1 MAEQESKNTAAEV
14 GVKLV
19 LNSNAQAEAAHIA
32 GGLKK
37 IDGDAKKTAEG
48 WKGKLLGGAKAIGG
62 FALSASAAAAAAA
75 LAAGGAVLGLGH
87 KSVEAFSEADEAIR
101 GIAGT
106 LMTVDQNANAFEDLY
121 ELGDDVKGAM
131 EEVGIEAGVSAD
143 KTVSAFNNIIEH
155 GGKTVEETQELVR
168 EMALAG
174 KVIPGGLDAI
184 AMGYEQ
190 IQMGMVRARNPL
202 VQLISATGTLKGN
215 AKDVA
220 KQMQKMSPEEQ
231 MKLAEKAVAKFS
243 GKMKEVPLTLA
254 QMKTGVFD
262 IVGGNIF
269 ENAGKPILDQMTK
282 AFAPVHKWI
291 TGHEDDLYELGA
303 RFGEG
308 LGKAVEVGARFAEE
322 AWKVANSLW
331 DEAQKTFDA
340 MFGPGMDLF
349 TYIYENKDAWA
360 QTFGDILKLVLQ
372 TGMFLART
380 FAGIRV
386 NVLGM
391 LKAIGKSG
399 IFGEDL
405 AKFVGQEEQRGQ
417 AQDLRKA
424 IMAKGGLSNEEFDK
438 RRAAYLESARS
449 SGMNVEDASSDFDKQ
464 YRNAMDTH
472 LKTMQEVEGARDAV
486 LVDDAKK
493 YAQMFDLAAK
503 QGDKAAME
511 YVAKFLEGNV
521 SMQNAIAKEGPAIF
535 ANGVGT
541 LLDTL
546 KGIGDKDIAAY
557 LKDKMKPNLGKPSK
571 TSITQNFNG
580 NIAVKQ
586 DFRDQDPDRVA
597 IVFKRELG
605 KIGSSRLQSRLA
617 SPFGF

>member
-1 MAEQESKNTAAEV
+1 MAEESKNTAAEV

-37 IDGDAKKTAEG
+37 IDGEAKKTAEG
-48 WKGKLLGGAKAIGG
+48 WKGKLLGGAKAMGG
-62 FALSASAAAAAAA
+62 LAMSASAAAMAAA
-75 LAAGGAVLGLGH
+75 AAGGAAIFGLGMH
-87 KSVEAFSEADEAIR
+87 SLHAFEAADEELR

-106 LMTVDQNANAFEDLY
+106 LMTIDQNANAFQDLHEY
-121 ELGDDVKGAM
+121 ADDVKNVL
-131 EEVGIEAGVSAD
+131 EDIGIEAGVADD
-143 KTVSAFNNIIEH
+143 KTAAAFTNIIEH
-155 GGKTVEETQELVR
+155 GSKTVEETQELVR
-168 EMALAG
+168 EMAIAG
-174 KVIPGGLDAI
+174 KVVPGGLNAI
-184 AMGYEQ
+184 SMGYEQ
-190 IQMGMVRARNPL
+190 IQMGMTRAKNPL
-202 VQLISATGTLKGN
+202 VQLISATGMLKGN

-231 MKLAEKAVAKFS
+231 MKLAEKAIAKFS
-243 GKMKEVPLTLA
+243 EKMKDVPLSLN
-254 QMKTGVFD
+254 QMKEGLD
-262 IVGGNIF
+262 IIKGNTF
-269 ENAGKPILDQMTK
+269 EAVGKPILEQVEK
-282 AFAPVHKWI
+282 GLAPVHKWI
-291 TGHEDDLYELGA
+291 VANQETIYDLGE

-308 LGKAVEVGARFAEE
+308 LGKAIEVGARFAEE
-322 AWKVANSLW
+322 AWKVANDLW

-349 TYIYENKDAWA
+349 SYIYENKDAWA
-360 QTFGDILKLVLQ
+360 RTFGDVLKLVLQ

-380 FAGIRV
+380 FAAIRDSV
-386 NVLGM
+386 FGM

-399 IFGEDL
+399 ILGEDT
-405 AKFVGQEEQRGQ
+405 AKFIGQEEQKGQ

-424 IMAKGGLSNEEFDK
+424 IFEKGGLSNDEFDK

-449 SGMNVEDASSDFDKQ
+449 SGMNVEDASSDFDRQ

-472 LKTMQEVEGARDAV
+472 LATMKEVEGARDAV
-486 LVDDAKK
+486 LMDDAKK
-493 YAQMFDLAAK
+493 FAQMYDLAAK
-503 QGDKAAME
+503 VGDKAAME

-535 ANGVGT
+535 ANGVGS

-546 KGIGDKDIAAY
+546 KNIGDKDIAAY

-580 NIAVKQ
+580 NITVKQ

-597 IVFKRELG
+597 VVFKRELG
-605 KIGSSRLQSRLA
+605 KMGSSRLQSRLA

>member
-1 MAEQESKNTAAEV
+1 MAEDSKNTAAEV

-19 LNSNAQAEAAHIA
+19 LNSNANAEAQHIA
-32 GGLKK
+32 AGLKK
-37 IDGDAKKTAEG
+37 IDGEAKKTADG
-48 WKGKLLGGAKAIGG
+48 WKGKLLSGTKAIGG
-62 FALSASAAAAAAA
+62 LAMGASAAAVAAAAAAG
-75 LAAGGAVLGLGH
+75 AAVFGLGV
-87 KSVEAFSEADEAIR
+87 KSLHAFEEADGAIR

-106 LMTVDQNANAFEDLY
+106 LMTIDQNANSFERLY

-131 EEVGIEAGVSAD
+131 EGIGIEAGVSAD

-155 GGKTVEETQELVR
+155 GGKTREETEELVR

-174 KVIPGGLDAI
+174 KAIPGGLDSL

-190 IQMGMVRARNPL
+190 IQMGMARANNPL

-220 KQMQKMSPEEQ
+220 TQMMKMSPEEQ

-262 IVGGNIF
+262 IVGGSIF
-269 ENAGKPILDQMTK
+269 EIAGKPILRQMEK
-282 AFAPVHKWI
+282 AFAPAHKWI
-291 TGHEDDLYELGA
+291 VDNQDTLYDLGA

-322 AWKVANSLW
+322 AWKVANDLW
-331 DEAQKTFDA
+331 DEAQRTFDA

-360 QTFGDILKLVLQ
+360 KTFGDILKLVLQ

-380 FAGIRV
+380 FAGIRD
-386 NVLGM
+386 NVLAM

-399 IFGEDL
+399 ILGEDT
-405 AKFVGQEEQRGQ
+405 AKFIGQEEQRGQ
-417 AQDLRKA
+417 AEDLRKA
-424 IMAKGGLSNEEFDK
+424 IFAKGGLSNEDFDK

-449 SGMNVEDASSDFDKQ
+449 SGMNVEDAASDFDKQ

-472 LKTMQEVEGARDAV
+472 LAIMKEVEGARDAV
-486 LVDDAKK
+486 LMDDAKK
-493 YAQMFDLAAK
+493 FAQLYEVAAK
-503 QGDKAAME
+503 QNDVAAMQ

-521 SMQNAIAKEGPAIF
+521 AMQNAIAKEGASIF
-535 ANGVGT
+535 ANGVGS

-546 KGIGDKDIAAY
+546 KGMGDKDIAQY

-580 NIAVKQ
+580 NITVKQ

-597 IVFKRELG
+597 VVFKRELG
-605 KIGSSRLQSRLA
+605 KMGSSRLQSRLA

>member
-1 MAEQESKNTAAEV
+1 MAESKNTAAEV

-19 LNSNAQAEAAHIA
+19 LNSNAQAEAQHIA
-32 GGLKK
+32 QGLKK
-37 IDGDAKKTAEG
+37 IDHDAKKTSDG
-48 WKGKLLGGAKAIGG
+48 WKGKLLGGAKAMGG
-62 FALSASAAAAAAA
+62 LALGASAAA
-75 LAAGGAVLGLGH
+75 LAAAAAGGAAIFGLGH
-87 KSVEAFSEADEAIR
+87 KSVEAFTEADQAIR

-106 LMTVDQNANAFEDLY
+106 LMTIDQNANSFEKLY
-121 ELGDDVKGAM
+121 ELGDDVKGSM
-131 EEVGIEAGVSAD
+131 EQIGIEAGVSAD

-155 GGKTVEETQELVR
+155 GGKTREETEELVR

-174 KVIPGGLDAI
+174 KVIPGGLDSI

-190 IQMGMVRARNPL
+190 IQMGMVRAKNPL

-220 KQMQKMSPEEQ
+220 KQMQKMAPEEQ

-243 GKMKEVPLTLA
+243 GKMKEVPLTLQ

-269 ENAGKPILDQMTK
+269 ENAGKPILDAMTK
-282 AFAPVHKWI
+282 AFGPVHKWVSDNQD
-291 TGHEDDLYELGA
+291 ELYELGA

-308 LGKAVEVGARFAEE
+308 LGKAVEVGALFAKE
-322 AWKVANSLW
+322 AWAVANSLW

-349 TYIYENKDAWA
+349 SYIYENKDAWA
-360 QTFGDILKLVLQ
+360 KTFGDVLKLVLQ
-372 TGMFLART
+372 TGMFLVRT
-380 FAGIRV
+380 FASIR
-386 NVLGM
+386 NSIGSM

-399 IFGEDL
+399 IFGEDA
-405 AKFVGQEEQRGQ
+405 AKFIGQEEQKGQ
-417 AQDLRKA
+417 SQDLRKS
-424 IMAKGGLSNEEFDK
+424 IMAKGGMSNDEFDK
-438 RRAAYLESARS
+438 RRAAYLESAKS
-449 SGMNVEDASSDFDKQ
+449 SGMNVSDAASDFDKQ

-472 LKTMQEVEGARDAV
+472 IAVMKEVEGARDAV
-486 LVDDAKK
+486 LTDNAKQF
-493 YAQMFDLAAK
+493 AQAFDVAAK
-503 QGDKAAME
+503 QGDVAAMQ

-535 ANGVGT
+535 ADGVGK
-541 LLDTL
+541 LMDTL
-546 KGIGDKDIAAY
+546 KQMGDKDIASY
-557 LKDKMKPNLGKPSK
+557 LKDKMKPSLGKPSK

-580 NIAVKQ
+580 AITVKQ

-597 IVFKRELG
+597 IVFKKELG
-605 KIGSSRLQSRLA
+605 KMGSSRLQSRMA

>member
-1 MAEQESKNTAAEV
+1 MAEDSKNTAAEV

-19 LNSNAQAEAAHIA
+19 LNSNANAEAQHIA
-32 GGLKK
+32 AGLKK
-37 IDGDAKKTAEG
+37 IDGEAKKTADG
-48 WKGKLLGGAKAIGG
+48 WKGKLLSGTKAIGG
-62 FALSASAAAAAAA
+62 LAMGASAAAVAAAAAAG
-75 LAAGGAVLGLGH
+75 AAVFGLGV
-87 KSVEAFSEADEAIR
+87 KSLHAFEEADGAIR

-106 LMTVDQNANAFEDLY
+106 LMTIDQNANSFERLY

-131 EEVGIEAGVSAD
+131 EGIGIEAGVSAD

-155 GGKTVEETQELVR
+155 GGKTREETEELVR

-174 KVIPGGLDAI
+174 KVIPGGLDSL

-190 IQMGMVRARNPL
+190 IQMGMARARNPL

-220 KQMQKMSPEEQ
+220 TQMMKMSPEEQ

-269 ENAGKPILDQMTK
+269 ENAGKPILDSMTK
-282 AFAPVHKWI
+282 AFSPVHKWV
-291 TGHEDDLYELGA
+291 TDHQDELYDLGA

-322 AWKVANSLW
+322 AWKVANDLW
-331 DEAQKTFDA
+331 DEAQRTFDA

-360 QTFGDILKLVLQ
+360 KTFGDILKLVLQ

-380 FAGIRV
+380 FAGIRD
-386 NVLGM
+386 NVLAM

-399 IFGEDL
+399 ILGEDT
-405 AKFVGQEEQRGQ
+405 AKFIGQEEQRGQ
-417 AQDLRKA
+417 AEDLRKA
-424 IMAKGGLSNEEFDK
+424 IFAKGGLSNEDFDK

-449 SGMNVEDASSDFDKQ
+449 SGMNVEDAASDFDKQ

-472 LKTMQEVEGARDAV
+472 LAIMKEVEGARDAV
-486 LVDDAKK
+486 LMDDAKK
-493 YAQMFDLAAK
+493 FAQLYEVAAK
-503 QGDKAAME
+503 QNDVAAMQ

-521 SMQNAIAKEGPAIF
+521 AMQNAIAKEGASIF
-535 ANGVGT
+535 ANGVGS

-546 KGIGDKDIAAY
+546 KGMGDKDIAQY

-580 NIAVKQ
+580 NITVKQ

-597 IVFKRELG
+597 VVFKRELG
-605 KIGSSRLQSRLA
+605 KMGSSRLQSRLA